1 VEAPFV
7 TTVDCVLAVE
17 KDLPTSLICRNFF
30 SADAERV
37 VIMKTLEN
45 FLHSS
50 K

>member
-17 KDLPTSLICRNFF
+17 KDLPTSLVCRNFF
-30 SADAERV
+30 SAER
-37 VIMKTLEN
+37 VIMKTLED
-45 FLHSS
+45 FLHPS